1 MREQKTFKRFRT
13 PSAPIP
19 NLVEA
24 QVASFKVLL
33 EKEIKET
40 FKEFTPIKDYSGKK
54 FDLEFVKI
62 ELGEP
67 KFDEHYAKAQKMTL
81 DIPLRAIVRL
91 KNKTNGSIKEQEI
104 FLADFPVMTE
114 HGTFI
119 INGVERVIVPQL
131 ARSYGVFFTAE
142 EVKGKR
148 HFGAKIIPARGA
160 WIEIEAGAD
169 QDLSVR
175 IDRKRKFPATSLL
188 RVLGATFDSDM
199 KSLFASTPYGKRWVE
214 EALKRDPAKTVDE
227 AYIEIH
233 KRLRDGDMA
242 TAANAREYIN
252 SIFNAERY
260 DLSRVGRYRFNQRFH
275 KSLDEN
281 ELARRTL
288 SLDDVVTVLQQVLKL
303 ENDPEAQE
311 DNIDHLG
318 SRRVRYVGE
327 MLGQRLRVGL
337 THMKRNIQDR
347 MSTIDAEAVLPV
359 QFVNPRPLQARI
371 KEFFTTNQLSQ
382 FAQQENALTELE
394 HMRTLSALGPGGLT
408 RERAG
413 FEVRDVHPSHYG
425 RLCPIQTPEG
435 PNIGLILRLSKY
447 SRLNEFGMIETPYA
461 KVQNGMVTK
470 EIVYLNAAEE
480 EKETIAHGAT
490 QVGEDGKILEE
501 MVEVRLGGAPTRVPR
516 SEVRYIDV
524 APDQPFSVATSM
536 IPFLEHDDANRALMG
551 SNMQKQATPCIV
563 PEAPLVATGVEARA
577 ARDTGRLI
585 LAREEGTVT
594 VVDGKRIAVKNQKG
608 KEVEYPLVNFVRTNG
623 FTAFHQRPVV
633 SVGQKVKKG
642 DLLADTS
649 STDGGQLALGQ
660 NVLVAFMCWSG
671 ANYEDAIIISERLV
685 KDSKFSS
692 IHIEEFVCNVR
703 DTKLGPEET
712 THDIPNVSEAKL
724 RNLDEDGII
733 RVGSEVRPGDI
744 LVGKITPKGETQLTP
759 EERLLRSIFGDKAR
773 DVKDSSLRMENGK
786 RGRIIGVKVFSRE
799 AGHQLDSGI
808 IKRIHIEVAELRTV
822 SVGDKLAGRHGN
834 KGVISR
840 VLPEEDMPYTADGR
854 PVDVI
859 LTPLGVPSR
868 MNLGQILELHLGLAA
883 NTLNY
888 QAICPPFAGATDE
901 EIRQELSKAG
911 FSESGK
917 MKLYDGRTGEQFMQD
932 IAVGYMY
939 IMKLH
944 HMVED
949 KIHMRSIGPYSLIT
963 QQPLGGKAQGG
974 GQRFGEMEVW
984 ALLGY
989 GVAYTLRE
997 MLTVKSDDIMG
1008 RSAAFDAI
1016 VRGERIAH
1024 HHAPAS
1030 FNVLLHTLRGLA
1042 LDVEL
1047 TRGNEPVRQSA
1058 RKTAGAELG
1067 DFDAVKI
1074 RPASPEKILSWSHGE
1089 VTKPETINYRTQ
1101 RPEKNSLF
1109 DEKIFG
1115 PEKDYECY
1123 CGKYRGIR
1131 YKGIVC
1137 EKCGVEITRAIVRR
1151 ERMGHV
1157 DLAVPVAHVWFLRA
1171 IPSRLAMV
1179 LGISAGELEKVVYF
1193 AGYIIN
1199 AVHEEEKKRILSE
1212 LEAEYKAKMKNL
1224 QDEKSKEKIKELFL
1238 EAKRDIESI
1247 TIGAVLDEPKY
1258 HRFAIKYGAAFEA
1271 GIGAEA
1277 IYNLCKS
1284 LNLKELVS
1292 QVEKALENGGAA
1304 ERDKLSK
1311 RLSLLRGMVRANVRP
1326 EWLFLTR
1333 IPIIP
1338 PGLRPMVALDGG
1350 RHATSDVN
1358 DLYRRV
1364 INRNNRL
1371 KKLIEIHA
1379 PDVILRNEKRI
1390 LQEAVDALIDNSI
1403 RHGGAA
1409 YSATTQARQRPLK
1422 SLSDN
1427 LKGKHGLFRQNLL
1440 GKRVDYSGRSV
1451 IVVGP
1456 ELRLNQ
1462 CGLPKHMALELFRPF
1477 VIGKL
1482 LEKEL
1487 AYNIRGAGRL
1497 IDEGVPEVWAILE
1510 EVIKDKYVL
1519 LNRAPTLHR
1528 LGIQAFQP
1536 VLIEGNAIQLHPLVC
1551 PAFNA
1556 DFDGDQMAVHV
1567 PLSPEAQIEARE
1579 IMAAPKNILKPG
1591 NAEPVIAAK
1600 LLDIL
1605 LGSYWMTK
1613 EVKGMKGEGL
1623 MFPTPNAAILA
1634 YDYGNVGFQAK
1645 IKVLPSEKEKYAQ
1658 FGGQL
1663 FETTVGRLLFNTVFP
1678 ADYPFIN
1685 HAIDKKGLAKLID
1698 DLIVRYGLGKIPEI
1712 MDRIKN
1718 FGFRYVTQSGITW
1731 SLDDIRIPEEKAEIV
1746 QKAQKKS
1753 DEVVE
1758 HWRQGLLS
1766 EEERYRLNLE
1776 VWHAAKAEV
1785 EKLIPSTLPTEGP
1798 VSDML
1803 RSGARGSI
1811 AQVTQMAG
1819 MKGLIASPTG
1829 EAIEFPITTSMKEGL
1844 SPIEYFITTHGS
1856 RKGLSD
1862 TALNTAKA
1870 GYLTRRLFDVAQDV
1884 VVTENECGTKE
1895 GLLIR
1900 RESASGIGTF
1910 LAQNIEGRFLA
1921 EDLEFEG
1928 KVLYKKGHFLSAAD
1942 AKHIEEK
1949 GVQSVL
1955 VRSPVGCKSRRGICA
1970 TCYGGDLGTM
1980 KPVALGE
1987 AVGTVA
1993 AQAIGEPGTQLTM
2006 RTFHAGG
2013 AASVSGD
2020 ITQGLPRVEEIF
2032 ERRTPRNPAV
2042 VASVS
2047 GEVLEIKTEG
2057 QEKIITVMPDL
2068 EHKGKGK
2075 KGKDTIEYSVHY
2087 RRMPLVKVGQ
2097 KITKGQL
2104 LTDGSAD
2111 LQDLFAYAG
2120 REATQEYI
2128 ISEIVKIYELQGA
2141 SISTKHIEVI
2151 VRQMFSR
2158 LRVKE
2163 EGTSEYSI
2171 GDIITEAELDAAN
2184 EKIKAEGGEKVV
2196 GEPLVMGILA
2206 VSLSRASFLSA
2217 ASFQNTTRMLIEAS
2231 MYGAIDHLEGLK
2243 ENVIIGRL
2251 IPAGTGFKGSPKQE
2265 LIAKHAPVTPP
2276 STPVVKERE
2285 IA

>member
-1 MREQKTFKRFRT
+1 M
-13 PSAPIP
+13 
-19 NLVEA
+19 
-24 QVASFKVLL
+24 
-33 EKEIKET
+33 
-40 FKEFTPIKDYSGKK
+40 
-54 FDLEFVKI
+54 
-62 ELGEP
+62 
-67 KFDEHYAKAQKMTL
+67 
-81 DIPLRAIVRL
+81 
-91 KNKTNGSIKEQEI
+91 
-104 FLADFPVMTE
+104 
-114 HGTFI
+114 
-119 INGVERVIVPQL
+119 PQ
-131 ARSYGVFFTAE
+131 
-142 EVKGKR
+142 
-148 HFGAKIIPARGA
+148 
-160 WIEIEAGAD
+160 
-169 QDLSVR
+169 
-175 IDRKRKFPATSLL
+175 
-188 RVLGATFDSDM
+188 
-199 KSLFASTPYGKRWVE
+199 
-214 EALKRDPAKTVDE
+214 
-227 AYIEIH
+227 
-233 KRLRDGDMA
+233 
-242 TAANAREYIN
+242 
-252 SIFNAERY
+252 
-260 DLSRVGRYRFNQRFH
+260 
-275 KSLDEN
+275 
-281 ELARRTL
+281 
-288 SLDDVVTVLQQVLKL
+288 
-303 ENDPEAQE
+303 
-311 DNIDHLG
+311 
-318 SRRVRYVGE
+318 
-327 MLGQRLRVGL
+327 
-337 THMKRNIQDR
+337 
-347 MSTIDAEAVLPV
+347 

-382 FAQQENALTELE
+382 FMQQENALTELE
-394 HMRTLSALGPGGLT
+394 HLRTLSALGPGGLT

-425 RLCPIQTPEG
+425 RLCPIHTPEG
-435 PNIGLILRLSKY
+435 PNIGLILRLSTFA
-447 SRLNEFGMIETPYA
+447 RLNEFGMIETPYA
-461 KVQNGMVTK
+461 KVVNGKVTD

-480 EKETIAHGAT
+480 EPMAIAHGAT
-490 QVGEDGKILEE
+490 RVAEDGKIEE
-501 MVEVRLGGAPTRVPR
+501 DMVEVRVNGAPARVDR
-516 SEVRYIDV
+516 NEVSYIDV
-524 APDQPFSVATSM
+524 APEQPFSIATTM

-551 SNMQKQATPCIV
+551 SNMQKQATPVIV

-585 LAREEGTVT
+585 VAKEPGTISHI
-594 VVDGKRIAVKNQKG
+594 DGKVIKVKNEKG
-608 KEVEYPLVNFVRTNG
+608 KELAYPLINFVRTNG
-623 FTAFHQRPVV
+623 FTALHQRPAEGI

-649 STDGGQLALGQ
+649 TSDNGQLALGQ
-660 NVLVAFMCWSG
+660 NALVAFMTWSG

-712 THDIPNVSEAKL
+712 THDIPNVSEVKL

-733 RVGSEVRPGDI
+733 RPGSEVRPGDI

-799 AGHQLDSGI
+799 QGHQLESGI
-808 IKRIHIEVAELRTV
+808 IKRIHIEVAQLRAV

-840 VLPEEDMPYTADGR
+840 ILPEEDMPYLADGR
-854 PVDVI
+854 PVDVL

-888 QAICPPFAGATDE
+888 QAICPPFAGATE
-901 EIRQELSKAG
+901 GEIREELKKAG
-911 FSESGK
+911 HPESGK
-917 MKLYDGRTGEQFMQD
+917 VKLFDGRTGEAFEQD

-939 IMKLH
+939 ILKLH

-989 GVAYTLRE
+989 GAAYTLRE
-997 MLTVKSDDIMG
+997 MLTIKSDDIMG
-1008 RSAAFDAI
+1008 RSAAFDSI
-1016 VRGERIAH
+1016 VRGERISH
-1024 HHAPAS
+1024 HYAPAS

-1042 LDVEL
+1042 LDIEL
-1047 TRGNEPVRQSA
+1047 MRGGSPVSSN
-1058 RKTAGAELG
+1058 RKTQGAEAS
-1067 DFDAVKI
+1067 DFDALRI
-1074 RPASPEKILSWSHGE
+1074 RPASPERIMEWSHGE

-1131 YKGIVC
+1131 YKGIIC

-1179 LGISAGELEKVVYF
+1179 LGISGGELEKVAYF
-1193 AGYIIN
+1193 AGYIVN
-1199 AVHEEEKKRILSE
+1199 AVNQKEKERIMGE
-1212 LEAEYKAKMKNL
+1212 LEAEYKAKLKNL
-1224 QDEKSKEKIKELFL
+1224 QDDKSKEKMKELFL
-1238 EAKRDIESI
+1238 EAKKDIEAI
-1247 TIGAVLDEPKY
+1247 RVGAVLDEPRY
-1258 HRFAIKYGAAFEA
+1258 HRYAIKYGAMFEA

-1284 LNLKELVS
+1284 INVKELVKE
-1292 QVEKALENGGAA
+1292 VEAALLDAGAA
-1304 ERDKLSK
+1304 EREKLTK
-1311 RLSLLRGMVRANVRP
+1311 RLAALRGMLRSGVRP
-1326 EWLFLTR
+1326 EWMFLSR
-1333 IPIIP
+1333 IPVIP

-1371 KKLIEIHA
+1371 KKLLEIHA

-1409 YSATTQARQRPLK
+1409 YSATTQARTRPLK

-1456 ELRLNQ
+1456 DLKLNQ

-1510 EVIKDKYVL
+1510 NVIADKYVL

-1536 VLIEGNAIQLHPLVC
+1536 ILIEGNAIQLHPMVC

-1567 PLSPEAQIEARE
+1567 PLSAEAQAEARE

-1591 NAEPVIAAK
+1591 NGEPVVASK

-1605 LGSYWMTK
+1605 LGAYWMTK
-1613 EVKGMKGEGL
+1613 EVTGMKGEG
-1623 MFPTPNAAILA
+1623 MAFQSPNAAILA
-1634 YDYGNVGFQAK
+1634 YDYRAVGFQAK
-1645 IKVLPSEKEKYAQ
+1645 IKVMPSEKEKYAQ

-1678 ADYPFIN
+1678 SDYPYIN
-1685 HAIDKKGLAKLID
+1685 YAIDKKTLAKLVD
-1698 DLIVRYGLGKIPEI
+1698 DLIARYGLEKIPDI
-1712 MDRIKN
+1712 LDKVKT

-1731 SLDDIRIPEEKAEIV
+1731 SLDDIRIPEEKNTIIAA
-1746 QKAQKKS
+1746 AQKKS
-1753 DEVVE
+1753 DEVVL
-1758 HWRQGLLS
+1758 HWTQGLLS
-1766 EEERYRLNLE
+1766 EEERYRMNVE
-1776 VWHAAKAEV
+1776 IWHQAKSDV
-1785 EKLIPSTLPTEGP
+1785 EKLMEGTLPQNGP
-1798 VSDML
+1798 VRDMIK
-1803 RSGARGSI
+1803 SGARGSL
-1811 AQVTQMAG
+1811 AQVTMMAG

-1829 EAIEFPITTSMKEGL
+1829 EAIEFPITKSMKEGL

-1884 VVTENECGTKE
+1884 VVSQEDCGTKE
-1895 GLLIR
+1895 GLAVS

-1910 LAQNIEGRFLA
+1910 LAQNIEGRYLA
-1921 EDLEFEG
+1921 ADIEHNGTVE
-1928 KVLYKKGHFLSAAD
+1928 YKKGHFITNTD
-1942 AKHIEEK
+1942 AKRIEEL
-1949 GVQSVL
+1949 GVPSVY
-1955 VRSPVGCKSRRGICA
+1955 VRSPVSCKASRGICVK
-1970 TCYGGDLGTM
+1970 CYGADLGTM
-1980 KPVALGE
+1980 KPVNLGE

-2013 AASVSGD
+2013 AAAVGGD

-2032 ERRTPRNPAV
+2032 ERRTPRNPAL
-2042 VASVS
+2042 VATVS
-2047 GEVLEIKTEG
+2047 GEVIDLKDDG
-2057 QEKIITVMPDL
+2057 KEKIMVVVPDI
-2068 EHKGKGK
+2068 EHKKGK
-2075 KGKDTIEYSVHY
+2075 KDTIEYSINF
-2087 RRMPLVKVGQ
+2087 RRVPLVKVGH

-2111 LQDLFAYAG
+2111 LAELYEYAG
-2120 REATQEYI
+2120 KEATQAYI
-2128 ISEIVKIYELQGA
+2128 ISEVVKIYELQGA
-2141 SISTKHIEVI
+2141 NISAKHLEVMI
-2151 VRQMFSR
+2151 RQMFSR
-2158 LRVKE
+2158 VKITE
-2163 EGTSEYSI
+2163 IGDSDMSI
-2171 GDIITEAELDAAN
+2171 GDVTAHADLGIENERLTAA
-2184 EKIKAEGGEKVV
+2184 GGAPAK
-2196 GEPLVMGILA
+2196 GTGLVMGILD

-2217 ASFQNTTRMLIEAS
+2217 ASFQNTTRMLIKAS
-2231 MYGAIDHLEGLK
+2231 IHGAIDRLEGLK

-2251 IPAGTGFKGSPKQE
+2251 IPAGTGFKDSPKAA
-2265 LIAKHAPVTPP
+2265 IVAKYAPAPMEQTD
-2276 STPVVKERE
+2276 ERVRPTMSRTDN
-2285 IA
+2285 